1 MKKLSGAAQRA
12 HNRRVLIDEARRAM
26 RGRGPFAVLSTVVLL
41 ERADALR

>member
-26 RGRGPFAVLSTVVLL
+26 RERGPLAVLATVVLL
-41 ERADALR
+41 ERAETTR

>member
-26 RGRGPFAVLSTVVLL
+26 RERGPIAVLATVVLL